1 MNEIEARLSSSP
13 ASLAEQLPPFSDSQ
27 ALHEAARCLYCY
39 DAPCTHACPTHI
51 DVATFIRRIATGD
64 PLGAAKTILEAN
76 ILGHSCAR
84 VCPVEELCVGA
95 CVLHAEGK
103 PIAIGRLQRFATDHL
118 YARGVSL
125 FRPGPPSGRRVAVV
139 GAGPAGLSCAA
150 ELAKLGHAVTVFEK
164 RELAG
169 GLSTY
174 GIIGLREPVAVALAE
189 VEMIRRLGVAIVT
202 GRSLGEDLALEE
214 LRRDFEAVFLAIG
227 LGGMPR
233 LGIPGED
240 SVVDG
245 LSWIERSKL
254 DPASLRVGKEVVV
267 IGAGNTAID
276 AATVAVRLG
285 AERVTIV
292 YRRSRRE
299 MPAYDHEYGFAR
311 LEGIDFRF
319 LTQPVRV
326 LVDNGTVRGLACVR
340 MRLGRADASGR
351 ARPEP
356 VPGSEF
362 VLPCDQ
368 VIAAIGQNKV
378 GWLERLGIATEN
390 GFVRV
395 DEEWRTSL
403 PGVWAGGDCIRARGA
418 ASTVMAVE
426 DGKRAARAIHRA
438 LCATSAA
445 AE

>member
-1 MNEIEARLSSSP
+1 VHQDTGSVRLG
-13 ASLAEQLPPFSDSQ
+13 EHLPPLDDNE
-27 ALHEAARCLYCY
+27 ALHEASRCLYCY

-51 DVATFIRRIATGD
+51 DVPKFIRRIATGD
-64 PLGAAKTILEAN
+64 PVGAAKAILEAN

-95 CVLHAEGK
+95 CVLNAEGK
-103 PIAIGRLQRFATDHL
+103 PIAIGRLQRYATDHV
-118 YARGVSL
+118 YANGIDL
-125 FRPGPPSGRRVAVV
+125 FRAGAPTGKRVAVV

-164 RELAG
+164 RQLAG

-174 GIIGLREPVAVALAE
+174 GIIVLREPVEVALAE
-189 VEMIRRLGVAIVT
+189 VEMVRRLGVTIQT
-202 GRSLGEDLALEE
+202 GVSLGEDVTLDE
-214 LRRDFEAVFLAIG
+214 LRRDFDAVFLAIG
-227 LGGMPR
+227 LGAMPR
-233 LGIPGED
+233 LGIAGEEHII
-240 SVVDG
+240 DG
-245 LSWIERSKL
+245 LSWIERSKFA
-254 DPASLRVGKEVVV
+254 PETMTVGREVVV

-285 AERVTIV
+285 AEHVTIV
-292 YRRSRRE
+292 YRRSRAE
-299 MPAYDHEYGFAR
+299 MPAYDHEYAFAR

-326 LVDNGTVRGLACVR
+326 VVEDGVVRGLACVR
-340 MRLGRADASGR
+340 MRLGAADASGR
-351 ARPEP
+351 AAPEP

-368 VIAAIGQNKV
+368 VIAAIGQEKPH
-378 GWLERLGIATEN
+378 WLERFGIAMV
-390 GFVRV
+390 GGYVRV
-395 DEEWRTSL
+395 DDRLRTSL
-403 PGVWAGGDCIRARGA
+403 EGVWAGGDCIRASGS

-426 DGKRAARAIHRA
+426 DGKRAARAIHAA
-438 LCATSAA
+438 LAGLRPA

>member
-1 MNEIEARLSSSP
+1 MQQDFSSGRLG
-13 ASLAEQLPPFSDSQ
+13 EHLPPLADNE
-27 ALHEAARCLYCY
+27 ALHEASRCLYCY

-51 DVATFIRRIATGD
+51 DVPKFIRRIATGD
-64 PLGAAKTILEAN
+64 PVGAAKAILEAN
-76 ILGHSCAR
+76 ILGHTCAR

-95 CVLHAEGK
+95 CVLNAEGK
-103 PIAIGRLQRFATDHL
+103 PIAIGRLQRYATDHV
-118 YARGVSL
+118 YANGIDL
-125 FRPGPPSGRRVAVV
+125 FCAGKPTGQRVAVV

-174 GIIGLREPVAVALAE
+174 GIIVLREPVDVALAE
-189 VEMIRRLGVAIVT
+189 VDMIRRLGVNIQT
-202 GRSLGEDLALEE
+202 GVSLGEDVTLDE
-214 LRRDFEAVFLAIG
+214 LRRDFDAVFLGIG
-227 LGGMPR
+227 LGGMPKLR
-233 LGIPGED
+233 IPGEEHII
-240 SVVDG
+240 DG
-245 LSWIERSKL
+245 LSWIEQSKFA
-254 DPASLRVGKEVVV
+254 PETMTVGREVVV

-285 AERVTIV
+285 AEHVTIV
-292 YRRSRRE
+292 YRRSRAE
-299 MPAYDHEYGFAR
+299 MPAYDHEYAFAR

-326 LVDNGTVRGLACVR
+326 LVEDGVVRGLACVR
-340 MRLGRADASGR
+340 MRLGAADASGR
-351 ARPEP
+351 AAPEP

-368 VIAAIGQNKV
+368 VIAAIGQEKPH
-378 GWLERLGIATEN
+378 WLERFGIAME
-390 GFVRV
+390 GGYVRV
-395 DEEWRTSL
+395 DDSLRTSL
-403 PGVWAGGDCIRARGA
+403 DGVWAGGDCIRASGS

-426 DGKRAARAIHRA
+426 DGKRAAHAIHAA
-438 LCATSAA
+438 LVGRKLA